1 MRNSGAISP
10 TTDPDRASPDEPDH
24 PVAAACSL
32 MKPSVQ
38 AHKRKESIV
47 SSAKVA
53 DFVCARIVAGQ
64 FVPGQ
69 RLVEADIMRETGATR
84 GRVREALKRLAV
96 EGLIVIQEFRGAS
109 VRRMTR
115 EEIDQIYHARAVL
128 EGLCA
133 RLVAERAGEETLGQ
147 LRALQHDMDRHE
159 SKGDSAR
166 YAVVNERWHAL
177 LISGSGNGIVQTF
190 LKRLRIPIVAAQ
202 FRRVFT
208 LQALRKSNARHRR
221 VTDAILAREADLA
234 ERRMREHILEV
245 LEDLSGRGDEFF

>member
-1 MRNSGAISP
+1 
-10 TTDPDRASPDEPDH
+10 
-24 PVAAACSL
+24 

-38 AHKRKESIV
+38 ARRRKETIV

-69 RLVEADIMRETGATR
+69 RLIEADIMRETGATR

-115 EEIDQIYHARAVL
+115 DEVDQIYHARAVL

-133 RLVAERAGEETLGQ
+133 RLVAERAGEDTLAQ
-147 LRALQHDMDRHE
+147 LRTLQRDMDRYE
-159 SKGDSAR
+159 NKGDSAR
-166 YAVVNERWHAL
+166 YSLANERWHEL
-177 LISGSGNGIVQTF
+177 LISGSGNGIVQAF

-208 LQALRKSNARHRR
+208 LQALRRSNARHRR

-245 LEDLSGRGDEFF
+245 LEDLSGRGNEFF

>member
-1 MRNSGAISP
+1 MRNSAAFFLTAG
-10 TTDPDRASPDEPDH
+10 PDRASAGNLDQ
-24 PVAAACSL
+24 PVVAACSL

-38 AHKRKESIV
+38 ARRRKETIV

-69 RLVEADIMRETGATR
+69 RLIEADIMRETGATR

-208 LQALRKSNARHRR
+208 LQALRRSNARHRR

-245 LEDLSGRGDEFF
+245 LEDLSGRGNEFF